1 MPTLSPIY
9 ETRATTVTPC
19 MNCAVPGYMIVQPKQ
34 LVARIGQAPEFAT
47 ELGDILSRLEHA
59 LLSPTGA
66 TRIYILR
73 FSETHSSVH
82 FHVFPRTEEMAAR
95 YIQAMRRLPGQ
106 IIGPELFEWARQ
118 EFYIADAGQM
128 PRKIADMAER
138 ISRLMQS
145 PDV

>member
-1 MPTLSPIY
+1 
-9 ETRATTVTPC
+9 

-34 LVARIGQAPEFAT
+34 SVARIGQAREFAA
-47 ELGDILSRLEHA
+47 ELGDILSRLERA
-59 LLSPTGA
+59 LLSATGA
-66 TRIYILR
+66 THIYILR

-82 FHVFPRTEEMAAR
+82 FHVFPRTDEMAVR
-95 YIQAMRRLPGQ
+95 YIQAMRRSPSQ

-128 PRKIADMAER
+128 PREIGDMAER

>member
-1 MPTLSPIY
+1 
-9 ETRATTVTPC
+9 

-34 LVARIGQAPEFAT
+34 LVPRIGQAPEFAT

-59 LLSPTGA
+59 LLSATGA

-82 FHVFPRTEEMAAR
+82 FHVFPRTDEMATR

-128 PRKIADMAER
+128 PREIADMATGC
-138 ISRLMQS
+138 SGRL
-145 PDV
+145 